1 VDAALLAGNR
11 DVLAQDERE
20 ASAGARSKPVTLLHR
35 WKGRSAA
42 LTARIMQLRSES
54 GDRLARLAEYRLSS
68 L

>member
-42 LTARIMQLRSES
+42 LTARIHVSES
-54 GDRLARLAEYRLSS
+54 LGASGGALGALQ
-68 L
+68 